1 MGTNV
6 AVRSFRKTPQM
17 NGCPLIYKI
26 RASSISN
33 FNLFSSSILGFNGA
47 GKSNLFQAIQLCLAD
62 AQYDKMSTQE
72 RIALL
77 HEVRLQQF
85 EKKKIN
91 FGNFLDLPL
100 VGEPWI

>member
-1 MGTNV
+1 VCSCSQGGT
-6 AVRSFRKTPQM
+6 SF
-17 NGCPLIYKI
+17 
-26 RASSISN
+26 ASHQ

-91 FGNFLDLPL
+91 HMRWMENANF
-100 VGEPWI
+100 